1 MLNRNCAEVFIVEIR
16 TRLFMMNTP
25 NSNIRNYIIY
35 KMMRGEGHEFSGY
48 AHEHSRYL
56 KIMILWPMKTC
67 NTKFRM
73 WKCLI
78 GCHLQMNTFSRYHG
92 KNIEQRFDEMMI
104 CVFWFDPT
112 GFWTHRLLHHAN
124 HYTPDAFTLIFK
136 AELVMIGEK
145 FAIIK

>member
-16 TRLFMMNTP
+16 TRLIMMNTP

-56 KIMILWPMKTC
+56 KIMILGPMKTC
-67 NTKFRM
+67 NTNFRIEKM

-78 GCHLQMNTFSRYHG
+78 CCHLQMNTFSRYHG

-112 GFWTHRLLHHAN
+112 GF
-124 HYTPDAFTLIFK
+124 
-136 AELVMIGEK
+136 
-145 FAIIK
+145 

>member
-124 HYTPDAFTLIFK
+124 HYTPL
-136 AELVMIGEK
+136 MHSP
-145 FAIIK
+145 